1 MAMFKE
7 GQVIVPFQVSE
18 VDLLAGTSQFFV
30 SPMEGEIVEM
40 GVVVQKAVTTG
51 GVVKPK
57 LAGVDVAGLAV
68 TVANGATAGTV
79 YTDTAA
85 LNEPTRRVLDN
96 QAIELSLDAAFATA
110 GAINGWLRIVGSGK
124 YVT

>member
-1 MAMFKE
+1 MFKE
-7 GQVIVPFQVSE
+7 GQVVLQLQVNE
-18 VDLLAGTSQFFV
+18 TDLLAGTSQFLV

-40 GVVVQKAVTTG
+40 AVVVQKAVTTG
-51 GVVKPK
+51 GVVKPRIG
-57 LAGVDVAGLAV
+57 GVDVAGLAV
-68 TVANGATAGTV
+68 TVANGAAAGTV

-96 QAIELSLDAAFATA
+96 QAIELFLDAAFATA
-110 GAINGWLRIVGSGK
+110 GAINVWLRIVGSGK